1 MPTIPNKNTLLTQGC
16 STTYGKVELQRV
28 TLYFV
33 GGLCALSL
41 VASILAF
48 FVFQN
53 IEAAALFQ
61 IPVLSC
67 LNRFLCYLYPNS
79 NANIQSVISVLQTL
93 FQHIIH
99 K

>member
-1 MPTIPNKNTLLTQGC
+1 M
-16 STTYGKVELQRV
+16 QRV

-33 GGLCALSL
+33 GGLCALLL

-61 IPVLSC
+61 IPALSYS
-67 LNRFLCYLYPNS
+67 NRVLCYLYPN
-79 NANIQSVISVLQTL
+79 NNTNIQPIVSVLQTL
-93 FQHIIH
+93 FQHLRH
-99 K
+99 KP